1 LAGDSF
7 NVFPLAD
14 LEMVDVGIGYVSSAA
29 VPAGNLY
36 IWLGSTGSA
45 VGNDRA
51 HFDNIRLDATPVIP
65 EPGTVALFA
74 IGSIGV
80 LVHARRRCRRA

>member
-7 NVFPLAD
+7 NVFSLAD
-14 LEMVDVGIGYVSSAA
+14 LEMVDVNVGYISGAA

-36 IWLGSTGSA
+36 VWLGSTGSA
-45 VGNDRA
+45 VSNDRA

-65 EPGTVALFA
+65 EPATVALFGIGAVGALA
-74 IGSIGV
+74 I
-80 LVHARRRCRRA
+80 ARRRCRRA